1 MDIKKT
7 AIEFLNT
14 CALVSPKTA
23 FEKFVNSNFK
33 HHNQY
38 FKGDAESLMNA
49 MIEADKSAPNKQF
62 NVKQVFETDDRV
74 AVYSEVVKD
83 KMTIAVVHIMRFENG
98 KISEM
103 WDVGQVADKNSPN
116 ENGLF

>member
-1 MDIKKT
+1 MSNKLL
-7 AIEFLNT
+7 ALEFLKT
-14 CALVSPKTA
+14 CALESPKKA
-23 FEKFVNSNFK
+23 FEKYVGPDFK
-33 HHNQY
+33 HHNQF

-49 MIEADKSAPNKQF
+49 MIEADKSSPNRAF
-62 NVKQVFETDDRV
+62 NVKQVFETEDRV

-83 KMTIAVVHIMRFENG
+83 EMSIAVVHMLRFENG

-103 WDVGQVADKNSPN
+103 WDVGQVIDKNSPN